1 METPTALLVFISM
14 FAPQDNGGIS
24 AFHLDTATGTLAAA
38 SVTRDVPHPFFL
50 AVSPD
55 QKTLY
60 SIWAKQFG
68 SKDDEEVAAW
78 RIVDRDGTLAPLN
91 RQSSRGAASC
101 FLETDPTGRTLL
113 VANYA
118 NGSVA
123 SLPIA
128 ADGSLAAATSF
139 LRNEAAGSGVDPR
152 QEAPHAH
159 AIIPGP
165 AVAGADGTPSSSLF
179 TYSADLG
186 TDQILCRRL
195 DPATATLSAN
205 EPAVTKSPPGG
216 GPRHLAF
223 DPTGRR
229 LYAMNELSNSV
240 SVYDHDPATGGLTER
255 QTISTLPADFTGT
268 TKTADVKLTPDGRFL
283 YGTNRGHDSI
293 AIYGIAAD
301 GRLSL
306 VDIVTSHGAGPQ
318 NLAITPDGKQ
328 LLCANMPGNNVAVFR
343 IDGSSGRLTLIG
355 SPVKITAPACIRIL
369 PRR

>member
-1 METPTALLVFISM
+1 MQNPTALLVFISM
-14 FAPQDNGGIS
+14 FAPEQDGGIR
-24 AFHLDTATGTLAAA
+24 AFHLDTATGRLAPA
-38 SVTRDVPHPFFL
+38 SMTRGVPHPFFL

-55 QKTLY
+55 EKTLY
-60 SIWAKQFG
+60 SIWAKNFG
-68 SKDDEEVAAW
+68 SQDDEEVAAW

-91 RQSSRGAASC
+91 RQSSRGPAAC
-101 FLETDPTGRTLL
+101 FLETDPAGRTLL
-113 VANYA
+113 LANYS

-123 SLPIA
+123 SLPLA
-128 ADGSLAAATSF
+128 ADGSLAAAASF
-139 LRNEAAGSGVDPR
+139 VRNQAAGSGVHPR
-152 QEAPHAH
+152 QDAPYAH

-165 AVAGADGTPSSSLF
+165 AVAGSDGRPSGIRF
-179 TYSADLG
+179 AYSADLG
-186 TDQILCRRL
+186 TDQILCHRL
-195 DPATATLSAN
+195 DTATATLSAN
-205 EPAVTKSPPGG
+205 SPAFTKSPPGG

-223 DPTGRR
+223 DPAGRR

-240 SVYDHDPATGGLTER
+240 SVYDFDPVTGQLTER
-255 QTISTLPADFTGT
+255 QTISTLPAGFTGT
-268 TKTADVKLTPDGRFL
+268 TKTADVKITPDGRFL

-318 NLAITPDGKQ
+318 NLAITPDGKL

-355 SPVKITAPACIRIL
+355 SPVEVTSPACIRIL
-369 PRR
+369 TKW